1 MIALLNRL
9 YRLLFCRGGFG
20 IHSPFVFDL
29 ITNVIEE
36 RKLYYCYERLNPVRL
51 QIVQR
56 CDEVI
61 YSNSKVSI
69 RKLLKKNAF
78 TEHEHKFLF
87 RLANHFQPKSIFTLG
102 SDFGLTPL
110 YLTAYSTNADCV
122 VVEPEA
128 SMATLAKEYINI
140 YATAS
145 IDLRNDY
152 GEIPDRLD
160 FVVLGFG
167 AYPVKKGAVKTDVV
181 QPSGKN
187 FDIQTFERFLPF
199 IHEKSVMVIAG
210 INASKQAR
218 KDWKAVYTHP
228 EVTVTIDLL
237 RLGVVFFNPALHHRN
252 YKSIVL

>member
-36 RKLYYCYERLNPVRL
+36 SKYYYCYDRLSPVRL
-51 QIVQR
+51 QIVQH
-56 CDEVI
+56 CDEG
-61 YSNSKVSI
+61 NNKVTI
-69 RKLLKKNAF
+69 RKLLEKYGF
-78 TEHEHKFLF
+78 TEQEHMLLF
-87 RLANHFQPKSIFTLG
+87 RLANHFQPKTIFALG

-110 YLTAYSTNADCV
+110 YLTAYSTNTRCV

-128 SMATLAKEYINI
+128 STAALAKQYINK

-145 IDLRNDY
+145 IDLRNNY
-152 GEIPDRLD
+152 GEIPDELD

-167 AYPVKKGAVKTDVV
+167 TCPVKKDADKTDAV
-181 QPSGKN
+181 QPGSKN
-187 FDIQTFERFLPF
+187 FDLQTFERFLPF

-218 KDWKAVYTHP
+218 KAWKAVCAHP
-228 EVTVTIDLL
+228 EVTVTIDLY
-237 RLGVVFFNPALHHRN
+237 RLGVVLFNPGLHRKT
-252 YKSIVL
+252 YKSILL